1 MDTKKRLLIIAT
13 ILLIGLVIIGS
24 TYAFWTWTSNTT
36 KNVIF
41 NTAEE
46 LKKYIVYDEGESKF
60 SGNFEVSSSFNQGMH
75 STISLYKTGEAA
87 NVDLI
92 ATIHMNINSIGT
104 NMANSTALKWVVTSG
119 TSNNPGSI
127 ITQGNFINVSTGDV
141 LTLVPNVNVTT
152 TETFYNVW
160 IWLDESENPSSSLTG
175 ETLDVNV
182 WTEFNQNEGVEDRFE
197 ITQMT
202 NSYQQINATIIDNK
216 NTIVGYNITTTETEP
231 STWLDIPSN
240 DQNNI
245 YNFSYSAPDIG
256 TYYIWFID
264 SGGNITH
271 EVVEVTTI
279 DSTPPVCTFGSWNKT
294 IIGETETAKITLTCT
309 DTDTGINNVNLNT
322 TDITVSNSNLTV
334 TNIVKSTTT
343 NGYTYEITVT
353 GANTNGN
360 TTITLSPDAIS
371 NTAGLG
377 NESLTSSAI
386 MVDNEGPTITAQAS
400 TTVDMTNY
408 IDVTMSDISGILGYN
423 ITTSSTAPTTWIPL
437 NSYVEASTET
447 KYEDSAAWA
456 RVFHHGV
463 HGGAVLFS
471 DDTEA
476 LSVNTTDKYS
486 VLGNIENYRNGSNKF
501 EFMLQY
507 PDYSL
512 TEYNR
517 WRQTDNPT
525 TTSIANG
532 DGTEFVNGY
541 EAVHIDWATS
551 RWTGMALSSST
562 STFMDGEVSHSN
574 WHYAI
579 GAHSAYR
586 NGVPSIPNVTNYN
599 ASTQYVNLW
608 ARIDDKATTI
618 PTGQI
623 IRRIGDIRSN
633 GTYYVW
639 AKDKNGKTSYQ
650 TVTINKVDNTKPTV
664 SLTGSGTSATIT
676 MSDNVGVVKYYFG
689 ATNPSTTNITWT
701 TITSTTNTTI
711 NQTVSA
717 AGTQYL
723 IAMDA
728 AGNVATTTL
737 EYTQITGTFYYQS
750 NATSGSETVSST
762 TASCIKASTD
772 SGCSVTIPSAVKS
785 SVGKYNNAYAGLSS
799 STGNMTQAV
808 ASGTTSVNLSTDTS
822 YYAIYRSSVTN
833 YYYGT
838 SYTSRT
844 LYRNQWFTS
853 TTAMATTVLSTST
866 TGTSNYSTAVGPGS
880 SVWSGLSTAA
890 DTTAE
895 YANVAAAATSASGTL
910 YTVYQFNITYAKSTN
925 VSSIGATSGSC
936 KVSATGASAGG
947 TSCSVTLPTIT
958 ANTGYTVQ
966 GWYTATG
973 GGGTKAGN
981 ASASYTVS
989 STGATLYAYAKDTTA
1004 PTGSV
1009 TATLNGTTVNA
1020 TVSASDTGSGLATTG
1035 TYGWKISSSSTCNS
1049 SVTGWTTNTNAS
1061 YNFTGQSAGTLYVC
1075 VRVADKSGNYG
1086 YLSTQVKVK
1095 AYLKVVAYNTAYR
1108 TSTYSTKIKTVKFVQ
1123 GVSNSGA
1130 VASWDLSENA

>member
-1 MDTKKRLLIIAT
+1 M
-13 ILLIGLVIIGS
+13 
-24 TYAFWTWTSNTT
+24 
-36 KNVIF
+36 
-41 NTAEE
+41 
-46 LKKYIVYDEGESKF
+46 
-60 SGNFEVSSSFNQGMH
+60 
-75 STISLYKTGEAA
+75 
-87 NVDLI
+87 
-92 ATIHMNINSIGT
+92 
-104 NMANSTALKWVVTSG
+104 
-119 TSNNPGSI
+119 
-127 ITQGNFINVSTGDV
+127 
-141 LTLVPNVNVTT
+141 
-152 TETFYNVW
+152 
-160 IWLDESENPSSSLTG
+160 
-175 ETLDVNV
+175 
-182 WTEFNQNEGVEDRFE
+182 
-197 ITQMT
+197 
-202 NSYQQINATIIDNK
+202 
-216 NTIVGYNITTTETEP
+216 
-231 STWLDIPSN
+231 
-240 DQNNI
+240 
-245 YNFSYSAPDIG
+245 
-256 TYYIWFID
+256 
-264 SGGNITH
+264 
-271 EVVEVTTI
+271 
-279 DSTPPVCTFGSWNKT
+279 
-294 IIGETETAKITLTCT
+294 
-309 DTDTGINNVNLNT
+309 
-322 TDITVSNSNLTV
+322 
-334 TNIVKSTTT
+334 
-343 NGYTYEITVT
+343 
-353 GANTNGN
+353 
-360 TTITLSPDAIS
+360 
-371 NTAGLG
+371 
-377 NESLTSSAI
+377 
-386 MVDNEGPTITAQAS
+386 
-400 TTVDMTNY
+400 
-408 IDVTMSDISGILGYN
+408 
-423 ITTSSTAPTTWIPL
+423 
-437 NSYVEASTET
+437 
-447 KYEDSAAWA
+447 
-456 RVFHHGV
+456 
-463 HGGAVLFS
+463 
-471 DDTEA
+471 
-476 LSVNTTDKYS
+476 
-486 VLGNIENYRNGSNKF
+486 
-501 EFMLQY
+501 
-507 PDYSL
+507 
-512 TEYNR
+512 
-517 WRQTDNPT
+517 
-525 TTSIANG
+525 
-532 DGTEFVNGY
+532 
-541 EAVHIDWATS
+541 
-551 RWTGMALSSST
+551 
-562 STFMDGEVSHSN
+562 
-574 WHYAI
+574 
-579 GAHSAYR
+579 
-586 NGVPSIPNVTNYN
+586 
-599 ASTQYVNLW
+599 
-608 ARIDDKATTI
+608 
-618 PTGQI
+618 
-623 IRRIGDIRSN
+623 
-633 GTYYVW
+633 
-639 AKDKNGKTSYQ
+639 
-650 TVTINKVDNTKPTV
+650 DNTKPTV

-1130 VASWDLSENA
+1130 VASWDLSENADNKVIGWIKNNTSNTSFYDLYIGSNYSIYAKNLYQEFLGLSNATSFDLNNLNTIECTNMYAMFSGACNNGNNSTLTFNFGSSFDTRNVTDMSQMFSSAAAYANNVNINITADFNTSNVTNTYYMFASVGDQCKGNVLINLGNNFSIPKVTNATDMFSQVGGNTTKNVTIKLGSNFNATNLTNTYGMFARIGHNAPSVNINLGNNFNLSNAQNADRMFYATARNSANVYIDLGNNFNGSKLKSTLEMFEDAGFFQTSSYSLNLGNNFITSNVTTMKNMFRDSGGNATNFSINLGSHFDMTNVNNAFQMFHNVGNKSTKAFILNLAPGTLAKMGTICNGYSGCYGMFEGVPSGKVTVYVKDSTTRQWFINQNSNWGTSFSASNVLIK